1 MTTTPLS
8 PAEVNRAI
16 LAARAAGD
24 FDTASSYIAA
34 ESQDQG
40 RRVTH
45 ADWLRKWAGLWA
57 GVPDFDVVVESS
69 VENGEWVANRY
80 TVRGTHTGDFF
91 GRPPT
96 GRRFEVTGMDM
107 IRVVDGRLVEHWMV
121 AEPF

>member
-1 MTTTPLS
+1 MTPPPS

-24 FDTASSYIAA
+24 FEAAANYIAA
-34 ESQDQG
+34 DSRDQG
-40 RRVTH
+40 RHVTR
-45 ADWLRKWAGLWA
+45 ADWRRKWEGLWA

-96 GRRFEVTGMDM
+96 GQRFEVTGMDM
-107 IRVVDGRLVEHWMV
+107 IRVVDGHLVEHWMV
-121 AEPF
+121 AESF

>member
-1 MTTTPLS
+1 MTPPST

-16 LAARAAGD
+16 LVARAAGD
-24 FDTASSYIAA
+24 LDTALSYVAA
-34 ESQDQG
+34 ESRDQG
-40 RRVTH
+40 HRVTRG
-45 ADWLRKWAGLWA
+45 DWRRKWEGLLT

-107 IRVVDGRLVEHWMV
+107 IRVVDGHLVEHWMV

>member
-1 MTTTPLS
+1 MTRPSS

-24 FDTASSYIAA
+24 LDTALSYIAP
-34 ESQDQG
+34 ESRDQG
-40 RRVTH
+40 HRVTH
-45 ADWLRKWAGLWA
+45 ADWRRKWESLLA
-57 GVPDFDVVVESS
+57 GVPDFDVVVEAD
-69 VENGEWVANRY
+69 VENGEWVAHRY

-96 GRRFEVTGMDM
+96 GDRFEVAGMDM